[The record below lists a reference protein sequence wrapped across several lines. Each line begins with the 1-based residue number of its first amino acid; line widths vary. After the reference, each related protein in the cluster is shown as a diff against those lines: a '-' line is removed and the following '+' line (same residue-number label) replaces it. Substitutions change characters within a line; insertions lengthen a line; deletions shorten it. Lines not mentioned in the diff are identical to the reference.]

1 MKLIEN
7 IKTFINEVV
16 VEMKKV
22 SWSNRKELVSSA
34 WIVVGSVLVFTV
46 VLGIFDFL
54 FSKVI
59 SLILKQGF

>member
-1 MKLIEN
+1 MKITEN
-7 IKTFINEVV
+7 IRIFINEVV
-16 VEMKKV
+16 IEMKKV

>member
-1 MKLIEN
+1 MKITEN
-7 IKTFINEVV
+7 IRTFINEIV
-16 VEMKKV
+16 VEMRKV

-34 WIVVGSVLVFTV
+34 WIVVGSVLVFTA

>member
-1 MKLIEN
+1 MQIAEN
-7 IKTFINEVV
+7 IRTFINEIVT
-16 VEMKKV
+16 EMKKV

-34 WIVVGSVLVFTV
+34 WIVVGSVLVFTI

-54 FSKVI
+54 FSKAI